1 MNNSYINYKIL
12 FYVIVSFEVQIM
24 EYELVLH
31 IINFPSNMLQILQ
44 QVERKQESLPSRVSV
59 IAAPTR
65 TSSPSISGRS
75 SPLATCTPATRST
88 ALLVMSSY
96 PVSAKSPL
104 QRTKRSLVGSNVADQ
119 KMFWNKNKKGFM
131 ILQNYTLVA
140 VFLVY
145 WSWIRNDARLSLD
158 SLLCNFIQRN
168 TVITK

>member
-1 MNNSYINYKIL
+1 
-12 FYVIVSFEVQIM
+12 M

-31 IINFPSNMLQILQ
+31 IINFPLNMLQILQ
-44 QVERKQESLPSRVSV
+44 HVERKQESLPSRVSV

-131 ILQNYTLVA
+131 IL
-140 VFLVY
+140 
-145 WSWIRNDARLSLD
+145 
-158 SLLCNFIQRN
+158 
-168 TVITK
+168 